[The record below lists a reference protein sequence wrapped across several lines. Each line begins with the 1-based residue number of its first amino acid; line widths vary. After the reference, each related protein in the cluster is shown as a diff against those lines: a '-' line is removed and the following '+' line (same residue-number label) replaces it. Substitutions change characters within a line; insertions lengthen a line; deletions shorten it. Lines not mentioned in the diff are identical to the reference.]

1 MFDLKWIR
9 ENPDV
14 FDAGMKRRG
23 LEPQSSSLLEKDAEH
38 RKLQT
43 LIQELQNQRN
53 SLAKEIGALKSKGEP
68 ADHIMTEANRI
79 KEELPALEEKEKALG
94 ESIRFGLSLLPNI
107 PNGDVPDG
115 KDETSNVE
123 MRAWSTPPVF
133 SFKPKA
139 HDELGESLGLMNFDQ
154 AAKISGS
161 RFVVTYADMARLE
174 RALATF
180 MLDLHTSEFGYVE
193 VSPPLLVRDDA
204 LFGTGQLPKF
214 EEDLF
219 KTTDARYLIPTS
231 EVSLTNLV
239 RESILS
245 EKELPLRFVAYTP
258 CFRSEA
264 GSAGRDT
271 RGMIRMHQFNKVELV
286 SITKPEDSE
295 AEQERM
301 VEAAEEVLKRLG
313 LPYRLLKLCTGD
325 MSATAQRTY
334 DLEVWL
340 PSQDC
345 YREISSCS
353 TCGDYQAR
361 RMNARFKGND
371 PKSKTQFVHTL
382 NGSGVAVGRALVAVL
397 ENYQQED
404 GSIRIPN
411 VLVPYMGGQTVI
423 RKNPIEKA

>member
-9 ENPDV
+9 ENPDA

-53 SLAKEIGALKSKGEP
+53 SLAKEIGALKSKGES
-68 ADHIMTEANRI
+68 ADHIMAEANRI
-79 KEELPALEEKEKALG
+79 KDELPSLEEKEKTLG
-94 ESIRFGLSLLPNI
+94 ESIRFSLSVLPNI
-107 PNGDVPDG
+107 PNADVPNG
-115 KDETSNVE
+115 KDETSNLE
-123 MRAWSTPPVF
+123 MRAWSTPPTF

-154 AAKISGS
+154 AAKIAGS

-174 RALATF
+174 RALAAF
-180 MLDLHTSEFGYVE
+180 MLDLHTTEFGYTE

-219 KTTDARYLIPTS
+219 KTTDSRYLIPTS

-245 EKELPLRFVAYTP
+245 EKELPLRFVAHTP

-286 SITKPEDSE
+286 SITKPEESE
-295 AEQERM
+295 AEHERM

-325 MSATAQRTY
+325 MSPTSQRTY

-361 RMNARFKGND
+361 RMNARFKGTD
-371 PKSKTQFVHTL
+371 PKAKTQFVHTL

-411 VLVPYMGGQTVI
+411 VLIPYMGGQTVI
-423 RKNPIEKA
+423 RKKSD